1 MIHVILQKDIS
12 KNVCYKRIKHAKNVD
27 GSMCKINNNICRYVH
42 EYNMLS
48 SMYMKFVGKVWRLS
62 VLSEGD
68 VHFIFVYFPF
78 NFN

>member
-48 SMYMKFVGKVWRLS
+48 SMYMKFVGKV
-62 VLSEGD
+62 
-68 VHFIFVYFPF
+68 
-78 NFN
+78 